1 MRTGLFLVVLLI
13 LPALVFGLAVA
24 PADAAGPLPQATPAA
39 TPAPAAVP
47 TPAPLSTLDPQALA
61 RELTRDFIVV
71 LLITA
76 FCGGLGGLVYELLMS
91 QGRVELPHTDPEA
104 RFFSDWGV
112 GGRVFIG
119 AAAAIVAIF
128 FIVPQDA
135 MRLVAIS
142 IIAGSTGS
150 AIFKTIQVRVEAM
163 LNQQQLFETENKLRQ
178 AGELASQVKAA
189 LSKPAAGKPSRG
201 IGETAAGES
210 TEIMEKLAGIETLSQ
225 SVRRP
230 QPPARK

>member
-1 MRTGLFLVVLLI
+1 MRTGLFWVVLL
-13 LPALVFGLAVA
+13 VFLAFIGGPVVM
-24 PADAAGPLPQATPAA
+24 PADAAGPQPQATPAA
-39 TPAPAAVP
+39 TPVPTVAP
-47 TPAPLSTLDPQALA
+47 TPAPLPTLDPQSLA
-61 RELTRDFIVV
+61 QELTRDFILV
-71 LLITA
+71 LLVTA

-91 QGRVELPHTDPEA
+91 QGRIELPHADPEA

-135 MRLVAIS
+135 VRLVAIS

-150 AIFKTIQVRVEAM
+150 AIFKTIQARVEAM
-163 LNQQQLFETENKLRQ
+163 LNQQQLFETEDKLRQ
-178 AGELASQVKAA
+178 AGELAAQVKAA

-201 IGETAAGES
+201 IGEAATAET

-225 SVRRP
+225 SIRRP
-230 QPPARK
+230 QTPARK